1 MTQEQFDDPTETIT
15 EVAKIDMVMEQPGA
29 IATITT
35 PQTTT
40 GQFEDIKDQVVTIL
54 SELPAYIS
62 DFFTEYQQPITT
74 VGLILTGAI
83 SLKVTLAVLNTLNEI
98 PLVAPTFELI
108 GIGTTGWFVYRYLL
122 KASNRQEL
130 FAEIE
135 ALKEQVV
142 GKDS

>member
-1 MTQEQFDDPTETIT
+1 MTQEQFDNATEIIT
-15 EVAKIDMVMEQPGA
+15 EVTKIDMVMEQPGA

-40 GQFEDIKDQVVTIL
+40 GQFQDVKDQVVTIL
-54 SELPAYIS
+54 SELPAYVS
-62 DFFTEYQQPITT
+62 NFFAEYQQAIVT

-83 SLKVTLAVLNTLNEI
+83 SLKVTVAALNTLNEI

-108 GIGTTGWFVYRYLL
+108 GLGTTGWFVYRYLL

-130 FAEIE
+130 LAEIE